1 MLLPWGTIMSDKW
14 NFLELQ
20 DDKER
25 EEFAAENLAASV
37 QLAIQKAMMRNSVSQ
52 KQLAERLGVSTARI
66 SQILSAHGRNLTL
79 KTLGRIANALEEDF
93 EFIAVRDVQEL
104 KAQPKLR
111 DSVSRL
117 EELRQQ
123 WDAIESPWV
132 DRTANDNRFPWK
144 HAA

>member
-1 MLLPWGTIMSDKW
+1 MSDKW